1 MPNSDQ
7 TVFEPDLASQAQVET
22 ESAQDAALP
31 FGTLSAERPED
42 LDQPR
47 ERFRIAIL
55 GDFSARASRG
65 ALAIGDDLA
74 SRRAIRFD
82 VDRLDDVI
90 AGFATTLTLPIGRDG
105 GAVEVPLREID
116 DLHPDELYDSVELFE
131 ELDSLRQRVARGDS
145 RAMAELR
152 DWAEE
157 HGRPMPANRARAKGS
172 AVPADRRLSDF
183 QTLIG
188 DMQAIRHD
196 TDAADELIARIV
208 GPHVQAAPDP
218 AQDSMIA
225 AIDAALSDA
234 MRTILHHPD
243 FQSVEATWRALDF
256 LARRIETGPTLEIV
270 LYDVSAEEWAA
281 DLSAQE
287 DLAESGL
294 FRMLA
299 EAPRLDAQHGPISA
313 VFGLYTLE
321 ETPPHAALLAR
332 MAKISAWMNA
342 PFVTAISPRFLD
354 TPKQD
359 LHPLVAESWDALRA
373 LPEAR
378 HLGIAA
384 PRFLLR
390 HPYGRRTDPVDPFD
404 FEEFSLREGLHG
416 MLWAN
421 PAVLSAVLM
430 AASVTRSGKDMRLG
444 EIMSLGDMPVH
455 VMTDS
460 HGDQVALPCTERLLT
475 TRTMAEV
482 VTRGFMPLLSIKGRN
497 EVRQGSFQALGGDML
512 AGPWALAPGKG
523 SGGHETSVGFGAAPA
538 GATPAKTSAAPS
550 DESAGD
556 ADMAAFGSDEGLPDM
571 GGDADFPDF
580 GADAGPVD
588 FDSDSGLPDFDIPD
602 MADFGSDDSSDTGDF
617 DAEMPDMEASAEIGA
632 DELPA
637 FDDSDLDDMLAAFGD
652 DTDGADDNGDD
663 TEMDPALA
671 AMLEDM

>member
-7 TVFEPDLASQAQVET
+7 TIVEPEPASETGLAQYT
-22 ESAQDAALP
+22 ALP
-31 FGTLSAERPED
+31 FGCLDAERPED
-42 LDQPR
+42 LDAPR

-55 GDFSARASRG
+55 GDFSGRASRG
-65 ALAIGDDLA
+65 TLAIGDDLA
-74 SRRAIRFD
+74 RRRPIRFD
-82 VDRLDDVI
+82 VDRLDAVI

-105 GAVEVPLREID
+105 AAVEVPLREID
-116 DLHPDELYDSVELFE
+116 DLHPDELYDNVALFE
-131 ELDSLRQRVARGDS
+131 ELDDLRQRVARGDS
-145 RAMAELR
+145 RALAELHG
-152 DWAEE
+152 WAEE
-157 HGRPMPANRARAKGS
+157 HGQPMPASRPRAKGS

-183 QTLIG
+183 QALLG
-188 DMQAIRHD
+188 DSPAFAHD
-196 TDAADELIARIV
+196 SDAAEALIARIV

-218 AQDSMIA
+218 AQPAMLA

-234 MRTILHHPD
+234 MRAILHHPD
-243 FQSVEATWRALDF
+243 FQAVEASWRALDF
-256 LARRIETGPTLEIV
+256 LARRVETGPKLEIV

-299 EAPRLDAQHGPISA
+299 EAPRLDAQQGPISA

-332 MAKISAWMNA
+332 MGKIAAWMNA

-359 LHPLVAESWDALRA
+359 RHPLVAESWDALRA

-378 HLGIAA
+378 NLGIAA

-390 HPYGRRTDPVDPFD
+390 APYGRRTDPIEPFD

-421 PAVLSAVLM
+421 PAVLSATLL
-430 AASVTRSGKDMRLG
+430 AASVAKSGKNMRLG

-455 VMTDS
+455 VMTDA

-475 TRTMAEV
+475 TCSMAEV
-482 VTRGFMPLLSIKGRN
+482 VARGFMPLLSIKGRN

-512 AGPWALAPGKG
+512 AGPWALASGKAK
-523 SGGHETSVGFGAAPA
+523 GGHETSVGFGKPPA
-538 GATPAKTSAAPS
+538 GAKPATASARDNSGAS
-550 DESAGD
+550 DD
-556 ADMAAFGSDEGLPDM
+556 DPLAAFGEEDGLPDM
-571 GGDADFPDF
+571 GETAFPDF
-580 GADAGPVD
+580 GEDDAAPEFDAGD
-588 FDSDSGLPDFDIPD
+588 LPDFDGD
-602 MADFGSDDSSDTGDF
+602 DAFADFGSSD
-617 DAEMPDMEASAEIGA
+617 MPDCDGDGDAA
-632 DELPA
+632 LPD

-652 DTDGADDNGDD
+652 DTPAEDDADI
-663 TEMDPALA
+663 DPALA
-671 AMLEDM
+671 AMLEDL